1 MPNNIECPRQST
13 GRFVWGYLTIASKQS
28 RSDGA
33 YQTLG
38 VHLFPRLE
46 RTVINLIKSGVCY
59 FGAGGALGFDTMAAQ
74 TILSRE
80 TVTKY
85 KPVD

>member
-1 MPNNIECPRQST
+1 MAGRVTCSEKCKREFQGST
-13 GRFVWGYLTIASKQS
+13 QFK
-28 RSDGA
+28 
-33 YQTLG
+33 G
-38 VHLFPRLE
+38 VELFAQQLFAARLE
-46 RTVINLIKSGVCY
+46 QTVINLIKSGVCY

>member
-1 MPNNIECPRQST
+1 MPQAER
-13 GRFVWGYLTIASKQS
+13 R
-28 RSDGA
+28 
-33 YQTLG
+33 TLCLG
-38 VHLFPRLE
+38 LSYKLHRNRVAPMGHIKLWELHLFPRLE
-46 RTVINLIKSGVCY
+46 QTVINLIKSGVCY

>member
-1 MPNNIECPRQST
+1 MNAP
-13 GRFVWGYLTIASKQS
+13 GRAQDALSGAILQIAPKQS

-46 RTVINLIKSGVCY
+46 QTVINLIKSGVCY